1 MRVYL
6 EPTFLAVKWGQQ
18 RKCCSENQMNF
29 SIHGASL
36 PQVFCG
42 DDIDNNKGKNEN
54 SLEKFR
60 TFLGTD

>member
-18 RKCCSENQMNF
+18 RNCCSENKMNY
-29 SIHGASL
+29 SVHGASL

-42 DDIDNNKGKNEN
+42 DDDDDDIDNVKGKNEN
-54 SLEKFR
+54 SQEKFR
-60 TFLGTD
+60 AF